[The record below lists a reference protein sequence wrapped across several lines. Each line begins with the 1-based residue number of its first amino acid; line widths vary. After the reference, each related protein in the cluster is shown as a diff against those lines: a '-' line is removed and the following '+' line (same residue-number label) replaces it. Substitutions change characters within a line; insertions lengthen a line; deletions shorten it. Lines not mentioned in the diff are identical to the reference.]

1 LLLTGPQ
8 AWAQVSTATF
18 YGIVRDST
26 GATIPGASVNMTHGG
41 TGVSITRSTDASGEF
56 QFEFL
61 RVGEYTLRIEA
72 PGFKRYESRGLAL
85 AAAQN
90 VRQAYTLEIGEV
102 TETVTVEG
110 TAPLLNAVAAEQRES
125 LSTMEVTELPVP
137 RRNFANLLN
146 VSTGIQTSGGGV
158 RMNGLGRS
166 GLRVTVDGGDATQ
179 NVENPGTSSYQ
190 SFNYID
196 VMSIE
201 AIQEVQVTK
210 GVIAAEYAHQLSGNV
225 NTAWPPAR
233 RF

>member
-1 LLLTGPQ
+1 MQRTPNLILQAVCLSLLVIPAVSG
-8 AWAQVSTATF
+8 QVST
-18 YGIVRDST
+18 SL
-26 GATIPGASVNMTHGG
+26 
-41 TGVSITRSTDASGEF
+41 
-56 QFEFL
+56 L
-61 RVGEYTLRIEA
+61 RVGQYAIRIEA
-72 PGFKRYESRGLAL
+72 PGFKRYESGITL

-90 VRQAYTLEIGEV
+90 VRQSYTLDIGQV
-102 TETVTVEG
+102 TEAVTVEA
-110 TAPLLNAVAAEQRES
+110 TTPLLNAVASDQRES
-125 LSTMEVTELPVP
+125 VSQAEVTELPVR

-166 GLRVTVDGGDATQ
+166 GLKVTVDGGDATQ

-210 GVIAAEYAHQLSGNV
+210 GVIPAEYAFQLAG
-225 NTAWPPAR
+225 T
-233 RF
+233 